1 MIRNTSTCLA
11 ILFAF
16 AAGVAAQTVSGVP
29 EPELQGYLV
38 GPGDKL
44 QGKVLGEPEF
54 DFTAVIDETGQFS
67 IPFVDEPIKAK
78 CRTENDIRDD
88 VKRKLEKYLK
98 DPLVSVQVSERR
110 TPEPVTVYGEVR
122 SGSRIELR
130 RPATL
135 IELLAFAGGVNMET
149 AGGYVKV
156 FRTRSPLCAE
166 EGSKDDW
173 LADTNGGLEVP
184 SRTYTIGEIQAADP
198 GSNPRIYPGDLII
211 VEKAPPVYVIGEV
224 SAIREIRITQ
234 NGLSLSEAIAQA
246 GGFRERAKEKEI
258 LIRRLKPGSKEREI
272 ITVNFKEIEAGNQK
286 DVMLQAEDIVVV
298 DKTKK
303 SIGETIFELVTGSAR
318 NAANVLPQRVF
329 F

>member
-1 MIRNTSTCLA
+1 MIRSTSICLA
-11 ILFAF
+11 VLFAF
-16 AAGVAAQTVSGVP
+16 AAAVAAQTMTGAP

-44 QGKVLGEPEF
+44 EGKVLGEPEF

-67 IPFVDEPIKAK
+67 IPFVDDPITAK

-88 VKRKLEKYLK
+88 VKKKLEKYLK
-98 DPLVSVQVSERR
+98 DPLVSVQVAERR

-122 SGSRIELR
+122 NGSRVDLR
-130 RPATL
+130 RSATL
-135 IELLAFAGGVNMET
+135 LELLAFAGGVNMET
-149 AGGYVKV
+149 AGGYVRV
-156 FRTRSPLCAE
+156 FRTRSLMCAE
-166 EGSKDDW
+166 EGTKDDW
-173 LADTNGGLEVP
+173 LAETDGGLEVP
-184 SRTYTIGEIQAADP
+184 SRTYTIGNIQAAEP
-198 GSNPRIYPGDLII
+198 ESNPRIYPGDLII

-224 SAIREIRITQ
+224 GAIREIRITQ

-258 LIRRLKPGSKEREI
+258 VIRRLKAGSREREI
-272 ITVNFKEIEAGNQK
+272 ITVNFKEIEAGNQQ
-286 DVMLQAEDIVVV
+286 DVMLRPEDIVVV

-303 SIGETIFELVTGSAR
+303 SIAETIFELVTGSAR
-318 NAANVLPQRVF
+318 NAANMLPQRVF

>member
-1 MIRNTSTCLA
+1 MIRNASIFLG
-11 ILFAF
+11 LLLAF
-16 AAGVAAQTVSGVP
+16 AAGVAAQTITAAP
-29 EPELQGYLV
+29 EQELQGYLV

-54 DFTAVIDETGQFS
+54 DFTAVIDETGTFS
-67 IPFVDEPIKAK
+67 IPFVDDPILAK
-78 CRTENDIRDD
+78 CRTENDIRED
-88 VKRKLEKYLK
+88 VKKKLEKYLK
-98 DPLVSVQVSERR
+98 DPLVSVQVTERR

-122 SGSRIELR
+122 NPSRVELR

-135 IELLAFAGGVNMET
+135 LELLAFAGGVNMET
-149 AGGYVKV
+149 AGGHVKV

-166 EGSKDDW
+166 EGASDDW
-173 LADTNGGLEVP
+173 LAQTDAGLEVP
-184 SRTYTIGEIQAADP
+184 SRNYTIGNIQAAEP
-198 GSNPRIYPGDLII
+198 ESNPRIYPGDLVI
-211 VEKAPPVYVIGEV
+211 VEKAAPVYIIGEV
-224 SAIREIRITQ
+224 NALREIAITQ
-234 NGLSLSEAIAQA
+234 NGLSLSEAIAKA

-272 ITVNFKEIEAGNQK
+272 ITVNFREIEAGNQQ
-286 DVMLQAEDIVVV
+286 DVMLQPEDIVVV

-318 NAANVLPQRVF
+318 NAANLLPQRVF